1 MPQVAAIL
9 MLEMDPSAS
18 VSVSKIPTEKSLLL
32 SIGLRRGGL
41 PVRVRTQTGT
51 PPHGRFSVSGEGDGD
66 SECHI
71 FRPVFCWCMRRL
83 QNLLRRFCKR
93 SIQKPEFSI
102 QNWNPLTGN
111 VFNYSD
117 SCLLYSDF
125 SLANTPEGVLQEPH
139 VS

>member
-1 MPQVAAIL
+1 
-9 MLEMDPSAS
+9 
-18 VSVSKIPTEKSLLL
+18 
-32 SIGLRRGGL
+32 
-41 PVRVRTQTGT
+41 
-51 PPHGRFSVSGEGDGD
+51 
-66 SECHI
+66 
-71 FRPVFCWCMRRL
+71 MRRL

-125 SLANTPEGVLQEPH
+125 SLANTPEGFFARASRILIIGFQSRLSH
-139 VS
+139 FILLG